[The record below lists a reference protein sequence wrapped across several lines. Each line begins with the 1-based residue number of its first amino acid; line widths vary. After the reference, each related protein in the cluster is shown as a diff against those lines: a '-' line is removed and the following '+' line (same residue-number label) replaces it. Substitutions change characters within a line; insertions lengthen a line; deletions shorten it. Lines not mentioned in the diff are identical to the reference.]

1 MSAVRTPI
9 AGKVAP
15 GGVTRHTSRWRA
27 LLLGADP
34 VRRAI
39 YVLGAVP
46 GVWAF
51 YRGLT
56 DQLGADPVATLE
68 RLLGL
73 WGLRFLILGLAISPL
88 RRLGGPSLIRYR
100 RAIGLLAFYYAMAH
114 LLVYLTF
121 DRQLDFASIGADI
134 VKRPYITAGML
145 SFAILVPLAVTSNA
159 LMIRRLGAAA
169 WQRLHKW
176 VYAAAALAALHFILL
191 VKSWPAEP
199 VIYALLVALLLG
211 FRAIDGIRRRFAP
224 ASARRGR

>member
-1 MSAVRTPI
+1 MAAVRTPS
-9 AGKVAP
+9 AAATAP
-15 GGVTRHTSRWRA
+15 GSAPSAWWRG
-27 LLLGADP
+27 LLFGSDP
-34 VRRAI
+34 VRRAV
-39 YVLGAVP
+39 YLLGAVP

-73 WGLRFLILGLAISPL
+73 WGLRFVILGLAISPL

-100 RAIGLLAFYYAMAH
+100 RAIGLLAFYYALAH
-114 LLVYLTF
+114 LVVYLTF

-134 VKRPYITAGML
+134 IKRPYITAGMM

-159 LMIRRLGAAA
+159 TMIRRLGAAA
-169 WQRLHKW
+169 WQKLHRW

-211 FRAIDGIRRRFAP
+211 FRLVDSVRKRFVP
-224 ASARRGR
+224 ASARRAR